1 MKIGLLSDIH
11 GDIDHLRQALKLLS
25 SHQVNHILCCG
36 DLTDGE
42 PYVDDVV
49 RELLAHNVQCVSGN
63 HDQLTF
69 YEQADLAANTPD
81 SPELLQSETR
91 AYLANLPRGLWLE
104 FEGRSL
110 SLIHATP
117 WDNSIH
123 VFSYS
128 SRQLQQQVIAQAK
141 ADCVIFGHTHEP
153 CQAYL
158 DGVWLFNPGSVY
170 LNRFED
176 THTCAILSLPDF
188 DYSVYDITTGL
199 SQRIPY
205 IT

>member
-11 GDIDHLRQALKLLS
+11 GDLVHLRQALALLH

-42 PYVDDVV
+42 PQVNAVV
-49 RELLAHNVQCVSGN
+49 SELQAQHVRCVAGN
-63 HDQLTF
+63 HDELTTR
-69 YEQADLAANTPD
+69 EQADLAANEPTSTD
-81 SPELLQSETR
+81 LLLPTTR
-91 AYLANLPRGLWLE
+91 AYLSKLPRGEWLE
-104 FEGRSL
+104 FAGKSL

-128 SRQLQQQVIAQAK
+128 SRQLQRQVAAQAK

-153 CQAYL
+153 MQVYL
-158 DGVWLFNPGSVY
+158 DGIWLFNPGSVY
-170 LNRFED
+170 LNRFEN